1 MRCRETSLIIL
12 PLEDGDGRQVVRRTK
27 MICPQI
33 TSPYQTTNQISYRAL
48 ECEKAQEGATS
59 HVEDRPAAPMVVI
72 TPQVILSLHQL
83 LSNRFKDV
91 ENPPFADVALHDDEG
106 ITDKEKKSGPADIG
120 SHLAYHL
127 AGQVCCI
134 LNCHADSP
142 HLLLRNR
149 SMKVPKHKPG
159 AFLIFMVIWT

>member
-1 MRCRETSLIIL
+1 M
-12 PLEDGDGRQVVRRTK
+12 
-27 MICPQI
+27 
-33 TSPYQTTNQISYRAL
+33 
-48 ECEKAQEGATS
+48 
-59 HVEDRPAAPMVVI
+59 
-72 TPQVILSLHQL
+72 

-106 ITDKEKKSGPADIG
+106 ITDKEKKSGASDIG

-127 AGQVCCI
+127 AGQVCI
-134 LNCHADSP
+134 LNCRADSP
-142 HLLLRNR
+142 HLFLRR